1 MDDVRPLHTAAA
13 DGQAQARPEESNNV
27 PEKVEDFAKKI
38 DYPLLA
44 PTLTEDQLYRECLTA
59 RTLGIGTVVVRPCDV
74 DSALRYLSL
83 GVINIASVAGHPYG
97 GSATGPKVYEARDLL
112 RRGIKQINAY
122 PNPGKL
128 LSRQFQHQ
136 EVELIQI
143 ADSCIE
149 AGATLKIVLDNELLN
164 EEMKI
169 IICRMAKRVN
179 ANFITTTEP
188 RDLELILKH
197 CGFRVSVECGGI
209 TTLAKAREVLAMGC
223 TRLTTTVPEALIKAL
238 EAEQAAK
245 AKLPS

>member
-1 MDDVRPLHTAAA
+1 
-13 DGQAQARPEESNNV
+13 
-27 PEKVEDFAKKI
+27 
-38 DYPLLA
+38 
-44 PTLTEDQLYRECLTA
+44 
-59 RTLGIGTVVVRPCDV
+59 
-74 DSALRYLSL
+74 
-83 GVINIASVAGHPYG
+83 
-97 GSATGPKVYEARDLL
+97 
-112 RRGIKQINAY
+112 
-122 PNPGKL
+122 
-128 LSRQFQHQ
+128 
-136 EVELIQI
+136 
-143 ADSCIE
+143 
-149 AGATLKIVLDNELLN
+149 LKIVLDNELLN

-245 AKLPS
+245 AKLPT